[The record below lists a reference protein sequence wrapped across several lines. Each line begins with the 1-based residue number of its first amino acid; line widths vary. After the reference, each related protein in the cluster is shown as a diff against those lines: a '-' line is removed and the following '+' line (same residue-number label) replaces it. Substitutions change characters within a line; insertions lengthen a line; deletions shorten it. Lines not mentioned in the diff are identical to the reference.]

1 MALSSHRRGLFEVS
15 VKGNALAM
23 ATAASPL
30 RRATAARLIAGLL
43 QRAEAV
49 NADDSWAYL
58 VGRLVVFGSYVRGVD
73 RPNDV
78 DVACEL
84 RPRWTP
90 DRQLAQE
97 QVRRE
102 LRAGQFRNTTQ
113 WALWPKL
120 EVFRCLKAR
129 TRGLSVH
136 ELEDWILKTEDYQV
150 LFEEKPRGGENGL
163 VGS

>member
-1 MALSSHRRGLFEVS
+1 MRWQRRLH
-15 VKGNALAM
+15 
-23 ATAASPL
+23 L

-43 QRAEAV
+43 RRAETV
-49 NADDSWAYL
+49 NADDRWAYL
-58 VGRLVVFGSYVRGVD
+58 VGMVVVFGSYVRGVD

-120 EVFRCLKAR
+120 EIIRFLKAR
-129 TRGLSVH
+129 TRGLSVR
-136 ELEDWILKTEDYQV
+136 ELEDWILKSKDHQV
-150 LFEEKPRGGENGL
+150 LFEEKPRGRGNGL
-163 VGS
+163 VAS

>member
-1 MALSSHRRGLFEVS
+1 MV
-15 VKGNALAM
+15 
-23 ATAASPL
+23 
-30 RRATAARLIAGLL
+30 
-43 QRAEAV
+43 
-49 NADDSWAYL
+49 
-58 VGRLVVFGSYVRGVD
+58 VVFGSYVRGVD

-120 EVFRCLKAR
+120 EIIRFLKAR
-129 TRGLSVH
+129 TRGLSVR
-136 ELEDWILKTEDYQV
+136 ELEDWILKSKDHQV
-150 LFEEKPRGGENGL
+150 LFEEKPRGRGNGL
-163 VGS
+163 VAS